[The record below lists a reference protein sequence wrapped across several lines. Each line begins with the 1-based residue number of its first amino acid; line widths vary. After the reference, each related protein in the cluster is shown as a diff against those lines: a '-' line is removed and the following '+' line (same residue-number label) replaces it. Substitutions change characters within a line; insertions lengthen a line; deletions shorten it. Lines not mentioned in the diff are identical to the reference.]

1 MQAAIMMTLPSMLE
15 ERELSGSEEVVGWF
29 EGRKEDSHGP
39 YRVVDRR
46 ICHAVNNLDFIT
58 ATSGL
63 TGIIL
68 DVGKGSNVG

>member
-1 MQAAIMMTLPSMLE
+1 MLE
-15 ERELSGSEEVVGWF
+15 ERELSGSEVVGWF
-29 EGRKEDSHGP
+29 EGRKENSHGP
-39 YRVVDRR
+39 YRMVDGR
-46 ICHAVNNLDFIT
+46 ICHTVNNLDFII